1 MKPSKH
7 LPKYALFLGLGFA
20 IGAGTANFL
29 AIGGDEGKAAM
40 PTAAKTEES
49 DTSSAAL
56 NASGR
61 QLASITPTGALTGES
76 VIQPTLTED
85 ISLLETAD
93 ANREE
98 TPTPEP
104 SPAEL
109 AKALPA
115 HSNPAQRISQ
125 QETDALE
132 SKLREAYENP
142 RPVQTEGNDGLLEH
156 ERP

>member
-1 MKPSKH
+1 MKPSTH
-7 LPKYALFLGLGFA
+7 LFKYALFLGLGFA
-20 IGAGTANFL
+20 IGVGTANFL
-29 AIGGDEGKAAM
+29 ASGGDEGKAAM
-40 PTAAKTEES
+40 PTAAKAKET
-49 DTSSAAL
+49 DTSPTAL
-56 NASGR
+56 ASGR
-61 QLASITPTGALTGES
+61 QLASIAPTSLMTGSGE
-76 VIQPTLTED
+76 VQPTLTED

-115 HSNPAQRISQ
+115 PSNPAQRISQ

-132 SKLREAYENP
+132 SKLRQASENAP
-142 RPVQTEGNDGLLEH
+142 PVQAEGKEGLLEH